1 MRRLLPSS
9 LLGQVMLSVALAL
22 LVAQVV
28 SVVLLY
34 RAGEERR
41 EAAIMTAAAFQLVNG
56 AELEE
61 RRAELQEARRARRI
75 ERRGERLNE
84 RRGPRRG
91 PRFDQQAG
99 ERQPAAP
106 GGLPR
111 RLRYTV
117 TSAPPIAPSETIES
131 DPREERLRAILAGDG
146 ITPHALAVTIRRAG
160 DDPVLLD
167 FAQSRPRFNQ
177 RSEWRERNLFVIA
190 IQREAGGPWETARIL
205 DPQRPRA
212 ALGVLFFQTLVT
224 FAFLIVILFLVLRR
238 ITRPLAELTERV
250 SDFSRQ
256 PDRAVILEESGPS
269 DTRRLIA
276 AHNAMEAR
284 IAALLDEKNVMLGAI
299 GHDLKTPLAALRVR
313 IESVADDAQRQK
325 MAASIED
332 ITVTLDDILAL
343 ARIGHVAAQE
353 REPVDIGALANG
365 VAEEFED
372 LGEPVTIA
380 DLRAGE
386 RVVARVQETW
396 AKRAL
401 RNLVSNAVRYGEAAQ
416 ITVFE
421 EGGQAVLRV
430 DDIGPGIPAENIA
443 AMMEP
448 FTRGEAS
455 RNRATGGA
463 GLGLTLARAIA
474 EQHDGE
480 LVLTNRNE
488 KGLRA
493 ELRLPL

>member
-1 MRRLLPSS
+1 
-9 LLGQVMLSVALAL
+9 MLSVALAL

-28 SVVLLY
+28 SVSLLY

-41 EAAIMTAAAFQLVNG
+41 ESAIMTAAAFQLVNG
-56 AELEE
+56 AEIAE
-61 RRAELQEARRARRI
+61 RGDGSRED
-75 ERRGERLNE
+75 RRGRRREGRN
-84 RRGPRRG
+84 RRGQDRG
-91 PRFDQQAG
+91 GNWG
-99 ERQPAAP
+99 EDRGNPAAP

-117 TSAPPIAPSETIES
+117 TDTAPVAASETSGEGT
-131 DPREERLRAILAGDG
+131 REERLRTILVAEG
-146 ITPHALAVTIRRAG
+146 IDPHAVAVTVRTAG
-160 DDPVLLD
+160 DDPVLLA
-167 FAQSRPRFNQ
+167 FAETRPRFRMRPQ
-177 RSEWRERNLFVIA
+177 WRERNLFVVA
-190 IQREAGGPWETARIL
+190 IQREAGGAWEAARIL

-212 ALGVLFFQTLVT
+212 AMGVLLFQTLVT

-238 ITRPLAELTERV
+238 ITRPLALLTERV

-256 PDRAVILEESGPS
+256 PDRVVLLEESGPS

-276 AHNAMEAR
+276 AHNAMESR
-284 IAALLDEKNVMLGAI
+284 IAALLDEKDVMLGAI

-313 IESVADDAQRQK
+313 IESVPHDVQRQK
-325 MAASIED
+325 MADSIED
-332 ITVTLDDILAL
+332 ITATLDDILSL

-353 REPVDIGALANG
+353 LEQVDLGALAIG

-372 LGEPVTIA
+372 LGEPVTII
-380 DLRAGE
+380 DPPNGQR
-386 RVVARVQETW
+386 RVIARVQETW

-416 ITVFE
+416 VSVFE
-421 EGGQAVLRV
+421 IGGYAVLRV
-430 DDIGPGIPAENIA
+430 DDQGPGIPPDQIAE
-443 AMMEP
+443 MMEP

-474 EQHDGE
+474 EQHGGE
-480 LVLTNRNE
+480 LVLVNRNE
-488 KGLRA
+488 TGLRA